1 MIKIAFNSASLP
13 GDQHLRAE
21 QWIEALSS
29 GYVRL
34 GADPS
39 PGLDFKGRLKIIRLA
54 NASIGTLEGTIR
66 NISRTAADV
75 AIENTDNVVLLIN
88 QDQHAIRIEQKGR
101 LVDCAAGGA
110 VLIEQCEPSAIHIA
124 ASNLCN
130 IAAIQVPRD
139 QVHRYIADLSGR
151 FLRPFAAPTS
161 ALLLTRA
168 YVDFLLDA
176 PPPDRKSPF
185 IRFASEHLSDLTAAI
200 LDSDEAAESAAIVAV
215 PEAIETRQGRGVRAA
230 RLLAIKRDMTQN
242 LGDSSLSLP
251 MIAARHG
258 ISPRYVHKLFEDEG
272 TAFTAFLIEQRLAR
286 AYEMLADPRYLMQK
300 ISAIS
305 HDCGFHDLSWFHRTF
320 RRRYGATPSDIR
332 EAALRA
338 RKDTH

>member
-21 QWIEALSS
+21 QWVDALSS

-39 PGLDFKGRLKIIRLA
+39 PGPDFKGRLKIIRLA
-54 NASIGTLEGTIR
+54 NASIGILEGTIQ

-88 QDQHAIRIEQKGR
+88 QDSHAIRIEQKGR

-110 VLIEQCEPSAIHIA
+110 VLIEQCEPSAIKIA
-124 ASNLCN
+124 AANLCN

-139 QVHRYIADLSGR
+139 QVHRHIAGLSDR
-151 FLRPFAAPTS
+151 FLSSFAAPSS
-161 ALLLTRA
+161 ALSLTRA
-168 YVDFLLDA
+168 YIDFLLDA
-176 PPPDRKSPF
+176 PATDGKSPC

-200 LDSDEAAESAAIVAV
+200 LDSDAAAALTIGA
-215 PEAIETRQGRGVRAA
+215 AGDAAGIAQGNGVRAA
-230 RLLAIKRDMTQN
+230 RLVAIKRDVMQN
-242 LGDSSLSLP
+242 LGDSSLSLGA
-251 MIAARHG
+251 IAARHG
-258 ISPRYVHKLFEDEG
+258 ISPRYVHMLFDG
-272 TAFTAFLIEQRLAR
+272 DGMTFTAFVIEQRLAR
-286 AYEMLADPRYLMQK
+286 AYSMLSDPRYLPHK

-320 RRRYGATPSDIR
+320 RRRYGTTPSDIR

-338 RKDTH
+338 LNDRR